1 MALTRIIDVQDFMNS
16 HKLSS
21 YQIRIIALCFLIV
34 AIDGFDT
41 AAIGFIAPALRA
53 EWGVTAAQLAPLFG
67 AGLFGLMVGAFIFGP
82 LADKIGR
89 KYSLVLTVL
98 FFGAASLASAWSTSI
113 TELTILRFLTGMG
126 LGGAMPNAIT
136 LTSEFCPEKRRS
148 FLTTLMFC
156 GFTLGSAFGGLAAAH
171 LVAAFGWESVLLLG
185 GVLPI
190 ALVPVL
196 WLALPE
202 SVRFLVL
209 KNAPAE
215 RIAAVLHKIAPEA
228 DLDGAVYIG
237 IAKPKGSPVRQ
248 LFQPGLVPGT
258 LLIWLTFFMSL
269 LVFYL
274 LSSWLPTV
282 ISSAGMTLK
291 EASLMAMMLQL
302 GGTAGALLIGAL
314 MDRINPHTVLGSF
327 YVLAALFIALIG
339 SSTASP
345 WLLSAAVFGA
355 GFCLAGS
362 QVGVNA
368 LAAGYYPTASRA
380 TGVAWANAVGR
391 SGSVLGSMFGGAILA
406 SGLGLPV
413 AFAIVGI
420 PVIVAGL
427 SMFLKGRLA
436 PQPTHHTAPEVS
448 GGIDTAK
455 PAFQH

>member
-1 MALTRIIDVQDFMNS
+1 
-16 HKLSS
+16 
-21 YQIRIIALCFLIV
+21 
-34 AIDGFDT
+34 
-41 AAIGFIAPALRA
+41 
-53 EWGVTAAQLAPLFG
+53 
-67 AGLFGLMVGAFIFGP
+67 
-82 LADKIGR
+82 
-89 KYSLVLTVL
+89 
-98 FFGAASLASAWSTSI
+98 
-113 TELTILRFLTGMG
+113 MG

-156 GFTLGSAFGGLAAAH
+156 GFTLGSAFGGLAAAQ
-171 LVAAFGWESVLLLG
+171 LVAGYGWQSVLLLG
-185 GVLPI
+185 GILPL
-190 ALVPVL
+190 ALAPVL
-196 WLALPE
+196 WLTLPE

-209 KNAPAE
+209 KNAPTE
-215 RIAAVLHKIAPEA
+215 KITAVLHKIAPEA
-228 DLDGAVYIG
+228 DLSGATYTGVT
-237 IAKPKGSPVRQ
+237 KPKGSPVRQ
-248 LFQPGLVPGT
+248 LFQPGLVTGT

-274 LSSWLPTV
+274 LASWLPTV

-314 MDRINPHTVLGSF
+314 MDRMNPHTVLGGF
-327 YVLAALFIALIG
+327 YALAALFIALIG
-339 SSTASP
+339 SATMSP
-345 WLLSAAVFGA
+345 WLLSFAVFGA

-380 TGVAWANAVGR
+380 TGVAWANAIGR

-420 PVIVAGL
+420 PVVIAGL

-436 PQPTHHTAPEVS
+436 PQPVHHTAPEAL
-448 GGIDTAK
+448 GGIDTGKVAL
-455 PAFQH
+455 QH

>member
-1 MALTRIIDVQDFMNS
+1 
-16 HKLSS
+16 
-21 YQIRIIALCFLIV
+21 
-34 AIDGFDT
+34 
-41 AAIGFIAPALRA
+41 
-53 EWGVTAAQLAPLFG
+53 
-67 AGLFGLMVGAFIFGP
+67 MVGAFIFGP

-89 KYSLVLTVL
+89 KYALILTVI
-98 FFGAASLASAWSTSI
+98 FFGGASLASAWSTSI

-156 GFTLGSAFGGLAAAH
+156 GFTLGSAFGGLAAAQM
-171 LVAAFGWESVLLLG
+171 VAGYGWESVLLLG
-185 GVLPI
+185 GILPL
-190 ALVPVL
+190 ALAPVL
-196 WLALPE
+196 WLTLPE

-215 RIAAVLHKIAPEA
+215 QITAVLHKIAPEA
-228 DLDGAVYIG
+228 DLSGASYTGVT
-237 IAKPKGSPVRQ
+237 KPKGSPVRQ
-248 LFQPGLVPGT
+248 LFQPGLVSGT
-258 LLIWLTFFMSL
+258 LLIWLSFFMSL

-291 EASLMAMMLQL
+291 EASLMSMMLQL

-314 MDRINPHTVLGSF
+314 MDRINPHTVLGGF
-327 YVLAALFIALIG
+327 YALAALFIALIG

-345 WLLSAAVFGA
+345 WLLSLAVFGT

-368 LAAGYYPTASRA
+368 LAAGFYPTASRA

-420 PVIVAGL
+420 PAVIAGL

-436 PQPTHHTAPEVS
+436 PQPVHHTAPEAF

-455 PAFQH
+455 VALQH

>member
-1 MALTRIIDVQDFMNS
+1 MAPTRPIDVQDFMNH

-89 KYSLVLTVL
+89 KYSLILTVI
-98 FFGAASLASAWSTSI
+98 FFGGASLASAWSTSI

-156 GFTLGSAFGGLAAAH
+156 GFTLGSAFGGLAAAQM
-171 LVAAFGWESVLLLG
+171 VAGYGWESVLLLG
-185 GVLPI
+185 GILPL
-190 ALVPVL
+190 ALAPVL
-196 WLALPE
+196 WLTLPE

-209 KNAPAE
+209 KNAPSE
-215 RIAAVLHKIAPEA
+215 QITAVLHKIAPEA
-228 DLDGAVYIG
+228 DLRGASYTGVT
-237 IAKPKGSPVRQ
+237 KPKGSPVRQ
-248 LFQPGLVPGT
+248 LFQPGLVSGT
-258 LLIWLTFFMSL
+258 LLIWLSFFMSL

-291 EASLMAMMLQL
+291 EAALMSMMLQL

-327 YVLAALFIALIG
+327 YALAALFIALIG

-345 WLLSAAVFGA
+345 WLLSLAVFGT

-368 LAAGYYPTASRA
+368 LAAGFYPTASRA

-391 SGSVLGSMFGGAILA
+391 SGSVLGSMFGGAVLA

-420 PVIVAGL
+420 PAVIAGL

-436 PQPTHHTAPEVS
+436 PQPVHHTAPGAYDGLS
-448 GGIDTAK
+448 TAK
-455 PAFQH
+455 VALQH